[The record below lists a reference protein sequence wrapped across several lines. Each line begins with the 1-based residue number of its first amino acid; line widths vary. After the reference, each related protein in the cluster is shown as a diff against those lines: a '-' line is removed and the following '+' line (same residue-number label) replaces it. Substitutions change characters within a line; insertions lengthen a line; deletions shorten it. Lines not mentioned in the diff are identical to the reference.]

1 MSGVDT
7 RHADYD
13 AASPKW
19 RRLRDVIEGQDAV
32 HKRGETYLPR
42 LTDQTDA
49 DYAAYKLR
57 ATWFGATSR
66 TIDALHGLMFR
77 KEPVIEAPDG
87 MTPMLAD
94 VTMAGMTAVGFV
106 AHVAREVL
114 EVGRVGILVDFP
126 RVVAAP
132 SSLGAAEASGL
143 RPFATLYRAET
154 IRNWRVERIENRMML
169 TLVVLIEQ
177 HEEWTDAFTVETGEQ
192 YRVLSLRGPTAQE
205 TENGDRG
212 GLRYVQEIWRGGK
225 GGLEL
230 VESITPT
237 IGGLPMREI
246 PFVIV
251 GPEHVGA
258 EVSDPPLIDMAD
270 LNLSHYRTTADLE
283 HGAHFTGLPMLM
295 ITGVTLDEGEK
306 VSLGSQTAVT
316 TPNADAKGFYI
327 EFTGQGLGSLERLID
342 RKEAQMAA
350 LGASMLAAQKKG
362 VEAADTHEMR
372 TAQETSA
379 LADIA
384 GTVSQAMT
392 QVLGWLRDWGG
403 FAGDVVVQVSTDYVV
418 VRMSAQELTALL
430 AAWQSGAISRETLFW
445 NLQQG
450 EMVAAGKTVDDE
462 RAEIEAEGPV
472 GMTPAGASGAA
483 GAV

>member
-7 RHADYD
+7 SHADYD

-126 RVVAAP
+126 QVASAP
-132 SSLGAAEASGL
+132 SSLGAAESSGL
-143 RPFATLYRAET
+143 RPFATLYRAES
-154 IRNWRVERIENRMML
+154 IINWRVERIDNQQQL
-169 TLVVLIEQ
+169 TLVVLAETY
-177 HEEWTDAFTVETGEQ
+177 EDWTDEFAPETGEQ
-192 YRVLSLRGPTAQE
+192 YRVLRLVDGVYTQTVYRAS
-205 TENGDRG
+205 
-212 GLRYVQEIWRGGK
+212 EIYSEVVPLMHG
-225 GGLEL
+225 
-230 VESITPT
+230 TP
-237 IGGLPMREI
+237 LDFI
-246 PFVIV
+246 PFTIV

-306 VSLGSQTAVT
+306 VALGSQTAVT

-403 FAGDVVVQVSTDYVV
+403 FSGDVSAQVSTDYVV

-472 GMTPAGASGAA
+472 GMTPAGAGGAA